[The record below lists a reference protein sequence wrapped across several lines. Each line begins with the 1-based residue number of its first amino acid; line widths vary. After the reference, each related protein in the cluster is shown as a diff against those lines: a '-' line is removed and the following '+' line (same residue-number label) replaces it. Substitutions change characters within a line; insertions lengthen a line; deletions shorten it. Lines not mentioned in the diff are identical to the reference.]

1 MQASPAKAPEQ
12 PDAILA
18 AMPPLKR
25 RRTSA
30 RRPERQDNQPAD
42 SPADVAG
49 VAALAMALRCAQV
62 MHGNI

>member
-1 MQASPAKAPEQ
+1 MQELLASAKAPEQ

-30 RRPERQDNQPAD
+30 QRPERQDREPAD
-42 SPADVAG
+42 SPADAAG
-49 VAALAMALRCAQV
+49 GLL
-62 MHGNI
+62 IP